1 MIQQRSAS
9 KDSRR
14 TSEIPGPTR
23 VYAVIASIPVE
34 ECTNC
39 PEKIRTSE
47 VNWSNLKKC

>member
-34 ECTNC
+34 ECESC
-39 PEKIRTSE
+39 QEKIRTGE
-47 VNWSNLKKC
+47 VNWSNFNKS